1 MLKLVDLI
9 DPDLISLDLQA
20 RTKNKVFEEMMAV
33 MSSSSKV
40 LEAEE
45 FSKALEERE
54 SLATTGIGRG
64 VAFPH
69 ARTPSVDGIVIAFAR
84 SQKGV
89 EFDALDGE
97 PVHLIFMMGTS
108 PECVE
113 EYLKVLARI
122 SRMLRKGNAKEQLLE
137 AKTQEDVLDIIRKV
151 DEES

>member
-1 MLKLVDLI
+1 MLKLADLI
-9 DPDLISLDLQA
+9 DPDLVLLDLQA
-20 RTKNKVFEEMMAV
+20 RVKKKVFEEMMGV
-33 MSSSSKV
+33 MEKSPKV
-40 LEAEE
+40 LDREA
-45 FSKALEERE
+45 FALALEERE
-54 SLATTGIGRG
+54 NLATTGIGRG

-69 ARTPSVDGIVIAFAR
+69 ARTASVDGIVIAFAR

-97 PVHLIFMMGTS
+97 PVHLVFMMGTS

-122 SRMLRKGNAKEQLLE
+122 SRMLRKGNAKERLME

>member
-1 MLKLVDLI
+1 MGKLAQLI
-9 DPDLISLDLQA
+9 DPDLILLDLQA
-20 RTKNKVFEEMMAV
+20 RTKPKVFEELVEVMAK
-33 MSSSSKV
+33 SPKV
-40 LEAEE
+40 VDVQE
-45 FSKALEERE
+45 FARALEVRE

-69 ARTPSVDGIVIAFAR
+69 ARTASVDGIVVAFAR
-84 SQKGV
+84 SAKGV

-97 PVHLIFMMGTS
+97 PVHLVFMMGTS

-122 SRMLRKGNAKEQLLE
+122 SRMLRKGNAKDRLME
-137 AKTQEDVLDIIRKV
+137 ARTRQEVVDIIRQV

>member
-1 MLKLVDLI
+1 MVKLADLI
-9 DPDLISLDLQA
+9 DSDLVILDLQS
-20 RTKNKVFEEMMAV
+20 RTKARVFDEMMEV
-33 MSSSSKV
+33 MAGSEKV
-40 LEAEE
+40 LDKDE
-45 FSKALEERE
+45 FAKALRDRE
-54 SLATTGIGRG
+54 NLATTGIGRG

-69 ARTPSVDGIVIAFAR
+69 ARTASVDGIVIAFGR

-97 PVHLIFMMGTS
+97 LVHLVFMMGTS

-122 SRMLRKGNAKEQLLE
+122 SRMLRKGNAKEHLLE
-137 AKTQEDVLDIIRKV
+137 AKAPEDVLDIIRKI